1 MNQIYLYVAL
11 VGVVLVL
18 FALTRSNKGAVHAAA
33 STMPAG
39 GGMSDLELKQT
50 LDEFM
55 QELDKENVQMLESF
69 TKLQIEIRQK
79 FDEQQQAI
87 QGLERQL
94 SRLADRQDQLEKQ
107 AAEQQA
113 ALAESVTAAP
123 NPEQLAEPDA
133 PSQQA
138 ASSFAFNEKYAKV
151 VELSRQGMTADQI
164 ARETDIGIGEIQLV
178 LDLARREER

>member
-11 VGVVLVL
+11 VGVALVL
-18 FALTRSNKGAVHAAA
+18 FALTRSNKEAASAAA
-33 STMPAG
+33 STMPTG
-39 GGMSDLELKQT
+39 GGLSDLELKQT

-55 QELDKENVQMLESF
+55 QELDKENVQMIDSF

-79 FDEQQQAI
+79 FDEQQQVI
-87 QGLERQL
+87 QGLERKL
-94 SRLADRQDQLEKQ
+94 SALADRQEQLEKQ
-107 AAEQQA
+107 AAEQQVTLSVSA
-113 ALAESVTAAP
+113 ASE
-123 NPEQLAEPDA
+123 PEQLAEPDA

>member
-1 MNQIYLYVAL
+1 MNQIYLYIAL

-18 FALTRSNKGAVHAAA
+18 FALTRSNKGAASAAA

-39 GGMSDLELKQT
+39 GGLSDLELKQT

-55 QELDKENVQMLESF
+55 QELDKENVQMIESF
-69 TKLQIEIRQK
+69 TNLQIEIRQK
-79 FDEQQQAI
+79 FDEQQQVI

-94 SRLADRQDQLEKQ
+94 SALADRQDHLEKQ
-107 AAEQQA
+107 AAEQQVALSESA
-113 ALAESVTAAP
+113 ASE
-123 NPEQLAEPDA
+123 PEGLAEPDA

-164 ARETDIGIGEIQLV
+164 ARETEIGIGEIQLV

>member
-18 FALTRSNKGAVHAAA
+18 FALTRSNKGAAPVAAP
-33 STMPAG
+33 TMTAG
-39 GGMSDLELKQT
+39 GGMSDLELKKT

-55 QELDKENVQMLESF
+55 QELDKENVQMLDSF
-69 TKLQIEIRQK
+69 TNLQIEIRQK
-79 FDEQQQAI
+79 LDEQQQTI
-87 QGLERQL
+87 QALELRL
-94 SRLADRQDQLEKQ
+94 STLADRQDQLEKQ
-107 AAEQQA
+107 VAEQQTALMESA
-113 ALAESVTAAP
+113 ALE
-123 NPEQLAEPDA
+123 PERLAEPAA
-133 PSQQA
+133 PSPQA
-138 ASSFAFNEKYAKV
+138 ASAFAFNEKYAKV